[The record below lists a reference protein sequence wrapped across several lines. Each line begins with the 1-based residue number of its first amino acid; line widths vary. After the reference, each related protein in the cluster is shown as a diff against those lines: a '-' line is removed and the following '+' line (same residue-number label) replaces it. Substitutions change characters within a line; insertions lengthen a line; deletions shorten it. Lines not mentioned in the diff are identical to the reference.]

1 MTVVENAKKRVIDV
15 KFSKKGSKMF
25 VGSGRQLWGLEGVSE
40 HVVGFGD
47 R

>member
-1 MTVVENAKKRVIDV
+1 MTVVENTKKRVIDV
-15 KFSKKGSKMF
+15 KISKKGSKKF
-25 VGSGRQLWGLEGVSE
+25 VGSGRQLWGLEGTSE